1 MTSAKSENASS
12 SVPDPTANPQLNC
25 PTTPVNWTAPES
37 KAVVVGLYGIP
48 GSGKTFLMHQLKQ
61 EFRHERFAFYES
73 SQLLDLAVPGGLSAF
88 KKLDDEAKDH
98 WREHAIDIIGK
109 SSAAIG
115 LVAVVSGHL
124 SFWSKSKK
132 AADPVCTEMDL
143 MTYSNFIYLDTSPE
157 LVAERSKA
165 DKTRTDRSKLSVP
178 DLIQWQQTEKSKLRD
193 LCREHGILLSV
204 VKSGPSLLDKVS
216 TLLRD
221 FACHTT
227 EHNLSQ
233 AKCRLDKLAFAA
245 PGRGETMLVMDADKT
260 LAADDTGNMFW
271 ESMEKGSTLKELF
284 SSKLEYT
291 YTAFRQAM
299 LLYEEEAEAFEAI
312 CQKVALAV
320 RLYPDML
327 SLLRLVAGKEHVG
340 AVVVTSGLR
349 HVWEMVLER
358 EGLAKTVKV
367 IGGGRISD
375 GFVVTAAVKGAL
387 VAHLREHHHMYVWAF
402 GDGPLDLE
410 MFREAD
416 RAVVIVGDEQTR
428 SKKMEKLL
436 ESAIS
441 DSNLQA
447 HQALLPGTV
456 SPRLDLVKLPPIK
469 LTDQDF
475 RDDILARRGQNRGPQ
490 VLHATNKKAAKLLMT
505 PTRDARVAGPA
516 LRNAHAAIGRY
527 LATEYVTDIIGL
539 DEISIPH
546 VQGKLTEGHQLR
558 HEKQTTI
565 VALMRGGEPMAL
577 GVSDVFPLAS
587 FFHAK
592 APDNIKTEHL
602 EGQQTIL
609 LVDSVVNSG
618 ATVHHFVE
626 HIHGLNDTIRIVVV
640 AGVVQAGSIHGPK
653 AQLPQTYALHKNLSV
668 VALRLS
674 ENSYKGKGPTDTG
687 HRLFNTTF
695 LD

>member
-1 MTSAKSENASS
+1 MASTKNEKASS
-12 SVPDPTANPQLNC
+12 SVPAPTSDSQLNR
-25 PTTPVNWTAPES
+25 PMTPVDWTAPKS

-61 EFRHERFAFYES
+61 EFRQERFAFYES
-73 SQLLDLAVPGGLSAF
+73 SELIDLAFPGGLTAF
-88 KKLDDEAKDH
+88 RNSDDETKDY
-98 WREHAIDIIGK
+98 WRKHAIDIIGK
-109 SSAAIG
+109 SSAVSG
-115 LVAVVSGHL
+115 QVAVVSGHL
-124 SFWSKSKK
+124 GFWSDVKK
-132 AADPVCTEMDL
+132 APDIVCTENDL
-143 MTYSNFIYLDTSPE
+143 HTYSHFIYLDTPAE
-157 LVAERSKA
+157 LVAERRRA
-165 DKTRTDRSKLSVP
+165 DKTRVDRPELSVS
-178 DLIQWQQTEKSKLRD
+178 DLTQWQQAEKTKLRD
-193 LCREHGILLSV
+193 LCRKHGILLYIV
-204 VKSGPSLLDKVS
+204 NPGPALLKNVS

-221 FACHTT
+221 FGCHTK
-227 EHNLSQ
+227 EYNFSQ
-233 AKCRLDKLAFAA
+233 AKSRLDELVFATQ
-245 PGRGETMLVMDADKT
+245 GQVETMLVLDADKT
-260 LAADDTGNMFW
+260 LAANDTGNMFW
-271 ESMEKGSTLKELF
+271 ESMGKGSTLKDLF

-291 YTAFRQAM
+291 YIAFRQAM
-299 LLYEEEAEAFEAI
+299 LLYEEAAEKFDAI

-320 RLYPDML
+320 RLYSDML

-375 GFVVTAAVKGAL
+375 GFVVTAAMKGAL

-416 RAVVIVGDEQTR
+416 RAIVIVGDEQTR

-436 ESAIS
+436 ENAIN
-441 DSNLQA
+441 DNCLQA

-456 SPRLDLVKLPPIK
+456 SPRLNLTKLPPIK
-469 LTDQDF
+469 LTDQQF
-475 RDDILARRGQNRGPQ
+475 RDDILVRRGRSRGPQ

-516 LRNAHAAIGRY
+516 LREAHAAIGRY
-527 LATEYVTDIIGL
+527 LATEYLTDIIGL

-558 HEKQTTI
+558 HERQTTI

-577 GVSDVFPLAS
+577 GVSDIFPLAS

-592 APDNIKTEHL
+592 APENIKPDL
-602 EGQQTIL
+602 LKGQQTIV

-618 ATVHHFVE
+618 DTVHNFVE
-626 HIHGLNDTIRIVVV
+626 HIHGLNDAVRIVVV
-640 AGVVQAGSIHGPK
+640 AGVVQAGFIHGPK
-653 AQLPQTYALHKNLSV
+653 ARLPQTYAVHKNLSV

-674 ENSYKGKGPTDTG
+674 ENSFTGKGPTDTG